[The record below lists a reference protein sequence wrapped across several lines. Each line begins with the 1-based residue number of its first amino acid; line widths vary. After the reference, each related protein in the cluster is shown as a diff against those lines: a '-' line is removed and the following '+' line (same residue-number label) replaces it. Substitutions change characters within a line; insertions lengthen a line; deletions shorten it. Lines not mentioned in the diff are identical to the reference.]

1 MKKYMIPLVFL
12 TSFLMISLQIDGQVN
27 SQVKTDWK
35 TIDKLLEEK
44 LPESALEK
52 LNELKQRLGATID
65 NQELIK
71 IKLYEYRVL
80 MQKNPDEVVFVLNDF
95 ENFIEN
101 LGTSAEKQLLW
112 CVLADLYLTHYQNN
126 SYIINQRTRIE
137 EDLPQDINTWTQKQY
152 QTKIT
157 DISGKSLE
165 NQVISKNTDIL
176 TLKTLISV
184 EDSALVFTPTLFDFI
199 VEKNIQAAL
208 SFHDHDFIQSMYR
221 QWIDFRKEQD
231 ADAAQT
237 LLIELDFVAYQEE
250 QKTNDTYLQQL
261 DSLERFYVHSP
272 IIVELWAKKA
282 SYYLNH
288 PEIAFNK
295 KIAHEIAQHGI
306 DTYPDYQRIGL
317 LKNIVSKIE
326 TQHISVSNAD
336 AMKAGENIK
345 IDLET
350 ANIDEITIE
359 LYKLNTSVTF
369 FLEQQLNKQIRQNDH
384 PWDKTLLSTEKIK
397 IADSDNFDKVKTQ
410 HQFTTADYG
419 IYQYVVY
426 PSGSRDENKK
436 AQAFFTVTDFSFIKR
451 GITQNKIAYYV
462 VDRMSGKPV
471 KNAEI
476 VIYEFK
482 WGKNQYELNLT
493 AKATSNSEGYA
504 ELAKTKS
511 YNSEIV
517 CIRKEKDVCFASRSY
532 SPYLDNPVIF
542 NDDQAAI
549 INLWT
554 DRSIYRPGQTV
565 YFKAIGYQLNKD
577 NQAVIPNLK
586 IKLDLIDNNRQTL
599 QTIHLTTNEFGSV
612 AGEFVLPSDGLNGNY
627 QIRANDR
634 YNAGFLVEAYKRPSF
649 EVLVNKPEQEISFG
663 EQIQITGE
671 IKALSGYNLSSIPLK
686 YTIKRHIHPLWRWF
700 LPVRGGEIVAS
711 GENSTDANG
720 KFTLQFMPEKDKTI
734 SNLKHKQV
742 YQYTVTVEATDTKGE
757 TQAGSAKFS
766 VGEQS
771 LFIRTNLSQMVD
783 KANVQNINIALETIM
798 GKKIDKRVLYQV
810 FSLKH
815 TNEYAENIL
824 NDTVYQTHQKLMEA
838 YHHTESGDLKMDFK
852 KFTSGRY
859 KLVVIAE
866 DQHGEEVKH
875 EQIFTLYSQKDKRP
889 PIKTYAWLLQ
899 SNIEARVGEKV
910 NIQFGT
916 SARSAYVLVDVMF
929 GNQVLSSKWVKI
941 NNKTMDFKV
950 LFEDT
955 YRAGIDVN
963 FTYIKDEKLIQK
975 TVRISEK
982 VEEKKLTPTLS
993 VFRDRLF
1000 PGEEA
1005 QWTIHIPELVK
1016 LNQSAELLTGMY
1028 DASLD
1033 LIKPHVWYFNP
1044 VYRRSISAGMK
1055 WFSENKQK
1063 QYDQM
1068 NYTAKREDIPDWTKP
1083 VFNWHGLNLFNMRM
1097 IRFAGRSKMN
1107 VENDV
1112 TFDAPAPAVTTFA
1125 KSTTQYVHTEEC
1137 SQLPADVQ
1145 DEEQPVIRENF
1156 NETAFFY
1163 PQLLND
1169 SLGNYQFSFTMPESL
1184 TRWNLKMLAHTK
1196 DLYFGQNKAQILT
1209 QQDLMVQLNMP
1220 RFVRQS
1226 DKIKLK
1232 ASLVN
1237 LSENDL
1243 QAAVSLQFIN
1253 PKNNQIVLLNDTGA
1267 VQVELPKDGQSQS
1280 ITWEVA
1286 GFDGFDFLICKVIA
1300 QSGKFSDG
1308 EQHYLMVLPDKV
1320 LVTESFPFYVRD
1332 EKDMHLNLDKI
1343 NRLAD
1348 QTDTHQLSLEFSANP
1363 VWYAIQALPSLSEL
1377 SGENAIDN
1385 YIAWYVSTLTA
1396 KIIAEN
1402 PKIQAVFK
1410 QIQITDADTWQSALL
1425 KNQELKNILIEET
1438 PWLNA
1443 ARNETERMQRMALL
1457 FDLNKQQYNRA
1468 KYWDKLSSLQL
1479 SNGAFT
1485 WFEGMGESH
1494 IITQWIAEGL
1504 VRAKSIS
1511 NDGNIDNMLKQAVQY
1526 LDAQLT
1532 KDYLT
1537 LKKSVEDYK
1546 KKMTVNAMQIQ
1557 YLAIRSQL
1565 KQMDMNDDCT
1575 EAYLYYLSQ
1584 IEKYH
1589 TQLGLYEKAL
1599 AGKALHFE
1607 GKVKAVQAILQ
1618 SLKENAIKSE
1628 EMGMYWAKN
1637 KAGYLWN
1644 ERPITVHTQI
1654 MELFDLVGNYTADLA
1669 AMKIWLLRQKQTQ
1682 SWDSP
1687 IASLHAIQA
1696 LIDMGH
1702 NLLEH
1707 PVSYTITAGDKKFE
1721 TDKAIA
1727 GLGYLKINLTVADVS
1742 NGIDLHSTS
1751 RTDEDKESSIA
1762 WGAVYWQ
1769 YFQDMDQVE
1778 SSGHF
1783 LQVKKQFYVQQ
1794 IVNNTKTLVPLDKQ
1808 KVKIGDKITSRM
1820 VVTTDRN
1827 LEFVALKDK
1836 RSAALEPVNQLSG
1849 SVWRENVIYYRTTKD
1864 ASTQYFFSFLP
1875 KGTYVFEDEYYVNSS
1890 GDFSGGIADIQC
1902 LYAPEFVGTS
1912 EGGRL
1917 VIDR

>member
-1 MKKYMIPLVFL
+1 MIPLVFL
-12 TSFLMISLQIDGQVN
+12 TFFLMISLQIDAQVN
-27 SQVKTDWK
+27 SQVETNWQA
-35 TIDKLLEEK
+35 IDKLLEEK

-52 LNELKQRLGATID
+52 LDELKQQLGETID

-71 IKLYEYRVL
+71 IKLYEYRIL
-80 MQKNPDEVVFVLNDF
+80 MEKNPDELVFVLNDF

-101 LGTSAEKQLLW
+101 LDASAEKQLLW
-112 CVLADLYLTHYQNN
+112 CMLTDLYLTHYQNN

-137 EDLPQDINTWTQKQY
+137 DALPQDINTWTQKQY

-165 NQVISKNTDIL
+165 NQAISKNTDIL

-199 VEKNIQAAL
+199 VEKNIQTVL
-208 SFHDHDFIQSMYR
+208 VFHDHDFIQSMYK
-221 QWIDFRKEQD
+221 QWIDFRKEQQDD
-231 ADAAQT
+231 ALT
-237 LLIELDFVAYQEE
+237 LLIELDFVAYQEQ
-250 QKTNDTYLQQL
+250 QKMNNAYLQEL
-261 DSLERFYVHSP
+261 DSLEKFYVHSP
-272 IIVELWAKKA
+272 AIVELWAKKA
-282 SYYLNH
+282 SYYLDH
-288 PEIAFNK
+288 PEIELNRK
-295 KIAHEIAQHGI
+295 TAHEIAQHGI
-306 DTYPDYQRIGL
+306 ATFPDYQRIGL
-317 LKNIVSKIE
+317 LKNIVLDIE
-326 TQHISVSNAD
+326 MQHILVWNAD
-336 AMKAGENIK
+336 AVKAGENIK
-345 IDLET
+345 INLET
-350 ANIDEITIE
+350 TNIEEVTIE
-359 LYKLNTSVTF
+359 LYKLNTSATF
-369 FLEQQLNKQIRQNDH
+369 FLEQQLNKHIQQNDYQ
-384 PWDKTLLSTEKIK
+384 WDKTLISTEKIQ
-397 IADSDNFDKVKTQ
+397 IAGNENFDKVKTQ
-410 HQFTTADYG
+410 HQFTAAEYG

-426 PSGSRDENKK
+426 LSDSRGEDKK

-451 GITQNKIAYYV
+451 VIAENKVAYYV

-476 VIYEFK
+476 IIYEFK
-482 WGKNQYELNLT
+482 WKENQYELNLT
-493 AKATSNSEGYA
+493 SKATSNSKGYA
-504 ELAKTKS
+504 ELEKIKS
-511 YNSEIV
+511 LGSEIV
-517 CIRKEKDVCFASRSY
+517 CIKKGKDAYFTSRSY
-532 SPYLDNPVIF
+532 SPYFYSPVV
-542 NDDQAAI
+542 NDGQAAI

-565 YFKAIGYQLNKD
+565 YFKAIGYQLNSE

-612 AGEFVLPSDGLNGNY
+612 AGEFVLPSDGLNGYY
-627 QIRANDR
+627 QIRANDKH
-634 YNAGFLVEAYKRPSF
+634 NAEFLVEAYKRPSF
-649 EVLVNKPEQEISFG
+649 EVLVNKPEQKISFG
-663 EQIQITGE
+663 EQIHITGE
-671 IKALSGYNLSSIPLK
+671 IKALSGYNLSYVPLK

-700 LPVRGGEIVAS
+700 LPVRDGEIVAS
-711 GENSTDANG
+711 GEDSTDANG
-720 KFTLQFMPEKDKTI
+720 KFTLQFIPEKDKTI
-734 SNLKHKQV
+734 SKLKHKQV
-742 YQYTVTVEATDTKGE
+742 YQYTMVVEATDTKGE
-757 TQAGSAKFS
+757 TQSGSVRFS

-771 LFIRTNLSQMVD
+771 LFIRTNLSEMVD
-783 KANVQNINIALETIM
+783 KASVQNINITLETIM

-810 FSLKH
+810 FSLKD
-815 TNEYAENIL
+815 TDEYAENIL
-824 NDTVYQTHQKLMEA
+824 NDTVYQTHQKLMES
-838 YHHTESGDLKMDFK
+838 YHHTESGDLKMDFR

-866 DQHGEEVKH
+866 DQQGEEVKH
-875 EQIFTLYSQKDKRP
+875 EQIFTLYSLKDKRP

-899 SNIEARVGEKV
+899 SNIEAKVGEKV

-941 NNKTMDFKV
+941 SNKTMNFKV
-950 LFEDT
+950 LFKEA

-963 FTYIKDEKLIQK
+963 FTYVKDEKLIQK

-1005 QWTIHIPELVK
+1005 QWTIHIPELVE

-1044 VYRRSISAGMK
+1044 IYRRTISAGMK
-1055 WFSENKQK
+1055 WFSENKQG
-1063 QYDQM
+1063 QYGQM
-1068 NYTAKREDIPDWTKP
+1068 SYTEKRENIPEWSKP
-1083 VFNWHGLNLFNMRM
+1083 VFNWHGLNLFKMRM
-1097 IRFAGRSKMN
+1097 IRIAGRSKMN
-1107 VENDV
+1107 VTNDV
-1112 TFDAPAPAVTTFA
+1112 LLLDTATTRDVE
-1125 KSTTQYVHTEEC
+1125 STIQYAYAEES
-1137 SQLPADVQ
+1137 SQLPADVR
-1145 DEEQPVIRENF
+1145 DDEQPVVRENF

-1196 DLYFGQNKAQILT
+1196 DLYFGQNEAQILT

-1253 PKNNQIVLLNDTGA
+1253 PKNNQIVLLNDTGS
-1267 VQVELPKDGQSQS
+1267 VQVELPKDGQPQS
-1280 ITWEVA
+1280 IAWDVA
-1286 GFDGFDFLICKVIA
+1286 GFDGFDLLICKVIA

-1332 EKDMHLNLDKI
+1332 EKDVHLNLDKI

-1363 VWYAIQALPSLSEL
+1363 IWYAIQALPSLSEPL
-1377 SGENAIDN
+1377 GENAVDN
-1385 YIAWYVSTLTA
+1385 YIAWYVSTLAA

-1402 PKIQAVFK
+1402 PKIQTVFE
-1410 QIQITDADTWQSALL
+1410 QIQMTDADAWQSALL

-1443 ARNETERMQRMALL
+1443 TRNETERIQRMALL

-1468 KYWDKLSSLQL
+1468 KYWEKLSSLQL

-1485 WFEGMGESH
+1485 WFEGMNESR
-1494 IITQWIAEGL
+1494 IITQWITEGL
-1504 VRAKSIS
+1504 VRAKAIS
-1511 NDGNIDNMLKQAVQY
+1511 NDVNIDNMLKQAVQY
-1526 LDAQLT
+1526 LDAQFT

-1537 LKKSVEDYK
+1537 LKKSVKNYEK
-1546 KKMTVNAMQIQ
+1546 KKTVNAMQIQ

-1589 TQLGLYEKAL
+1589 TLLGLYEKAL

-1607 GKVKAVQAILQ
+1607 GKVKTVQAILQ

-1696 LIDMGH
+1696 LLDMGH

-1707 PVSYTITAGDKKFE
+1707 PVSYTITAGNKKFE
-1721 TDKAIA
+1721 TDKAVA
-1727 GLGYLKINLTVADVS
+1727 GLGYFKTNLTVADVS

-1751 RTDEDKESSIA
+1751 RTDEGNNGSIA

-1778 SSGHF
+1778 SSGDF

-1794 IVNNTKTLVPLDKQ
+1794 IVNNTKTLVPLDAQ
-1808 KVKIGDKITSRM
+1808 KVKIGDKIVSRM

-1836 RSAALEPVNQLSG
+1836 RAAALEPVNQLSG
-1849 SVWRENVIYYRTTKD
+1849 SVWRENVVYYRTTKD

-1917 VIDR
+1917 VIGGW

>member
-1 MKKYMIPLVFL
+1 MRKYVISLVFL
-12 TSFLMISLQIDGQVN
+12 TSFLIISLQTGGQVN
-27 SQVKTDWK
+27 SQVQADWQ

-52 LNELKQRLGATID
+52 LDGLKQQLGVTID

-71 IKLYEYRVL
+71 IKLYEYRIL
-80 MQKNPDEVVFVLNDF
+80 MEKDPDELVFVLNDL

-112 CVLADLYLTHYQNN
+112 CMLADLYLAHYQNN
-126 SYIINQRTRIE
+126 SYVIDQRTRME
-137 EDLPQDINTWTQKQY
+137 EGLPQDINTWTQKQY

-157 DISGKSLE
+157 DILSKSLE
-165 NQVISKNTDIL
+165 NQAISKNTDIL

-184 EDSALVFTPTLFDFI
+184 EDSALIYTPTLFDFI

-208 SFHDHDFIQSMYR
+208 VFHDHDFIQSSYR
-221 QWIDFRKEQD
+221 QWIDFRKEQKDD
-231 ADAAQT
+231 ALT
-237 LLIELDFVAYQEE
+237 LLTELDFVTYQEK
-250 QKTNDTYLQQL
+250 QKMNDTYLRQL
-261 DSLERFYVHSP
+261 DSLERFYIHSP
-272 IIVELWAKKA
+272 VIVELWAKKA
-282 SYYLNH
+282 SYYLDH
-288 PEIAFNK
+288 PEIELNR
-295 KIAHEIAQHGI
+295 KIAHEIAQYGI
-306 DTYPDYQRIGL
+306 DTYPDYRRIGL
-317 LKNIVSKIE
+317 LKNIVLDIE
-326 TQHISVSNAD
+326 TQHILVWNAD
-336 AMKAGENIK
+336 AVKAGENIK

-350 ANIDEITIE
+350 TNIEEVTIE
-359 LYKLNTSVTF
+359 LYKLNTSATF
-369 FLEQQLNKQIRQNDH
+369 FQEQQLNKHIRQNDH
-384 PWDKTLLSTEKIK
+384 PWDKTLISTEKIK
-397 IADSDNFDKVKTQ
+397 ITASDNFDKVKTQ
-410 HQFTTADYG
+410 HQFAAADYG
-419 IYQYVVY
+419 IYQYVIY
-426 PSGSRDENKK
+426 PSGSRDKDKK
-436 AQAFFTVTDFSFIKR
+436 AQAFFTITDFSFIKR
-451 GITQNKIAYYV
+451 AIAEDKVAYYV

-476 VIYEFK
+476 IIYEFK
-482 WGKNQYELNLT
+482 WKENRYELSLISE
-493 AKATSNSEGYA
+493 ATSNSKGYA
-504 ELAKTKS
+504 ELEKIKS
-511 YNSEIV
+511 YGSEIV
-517 CIRKEKDVCFASRSY
+517 CIKKGKDAYFASRSY
-532 SPYLDNPVIF
+532 SPYFYNTVV
-542 NDDQAAI
+542 NDGQAGI
-549 INLWT
+549 ISLWT

-565 YFKAIGYQLNKD
+565 YFKAIGYQLNSE

-599 QTIHLTTNEFGSV
+599 QTIYLTTNEFGSV
-612 AGEFVLPSDGLNGNY
+612 AGEFVLPSDGLNGCY
-627 QIRANDR
+627 QIRANDKQS
-634 YNAGFLVEAYKRPSF
+634 AEFLVEAYKRPSF

-663 EQIQITGE
+663 EQIQISGE
-671 IKALSGYNLSSIPLK
+671 IKALSGYNLPHVPLQ

-700 LPVRGGEIVAS
+700 LPIGDGEIVAS
-711 GENSTDANG
+711 GEGSTDANG
-720 KFTLQFMPEKDKTI
+720 KFTLQFVPEKDKSI
-734 SNLKHKQV
+734 SELKHKQA

-757 TQAGSAKFS
+757 TQAGSARFS

-771 LFIRTNLSQMVD
+771 LFIRTNLLQMVD

-798 GKKIDKRVLYQV
+798 GKKIDKRVLFQV
-810 FSLKH
+810 FSLKD
-815 TNEYAENIL
+815 TDEYSENIL
-824 NDTVYQTHQKLMEA
+824 IDTVYQTHQKLMEA
-838 YHHTESGDLKMDFK
+838 YHHTESGNLKMDFR
-852 KFTSGRY
+852 KFASGRY

-875 EQIFTLYSQKDKRP
+875 EQIFTLYSLKDKRP
-889 PIKTYAWLLQ
+889 PVKTYAWLLQ

-916 SARSAYVLVDVMF
+916 SAKSAYVLVDVMF

-941 NNKTMDFKV
+941 SNRTKNFNLLFK
-950 LFEDT
+950 EA

-963 FTYIKDEKLIQK
+963 FTYVKDEKLIQR

-1016 LNQSAELLTGMY
+1016 LDQSAELLTGMY

-1033 LIKPHVWYFNP
+1033 LIKPHTWYFNP
-1044 VYRRSISAGMK
+1044 VYRRTISAGMK
-1055 WFSENKQK
+1055 WFSENKQG

-1068 NYTAKREDIPDWTKP
+1068 SYTEKRENIPEWIKP
-1083 VFNWHGLNLFNMRM
+1083 VFNWHGLNLFKMRM
-1097 IRFAGRSKMN
+1097 IRIAGGAKMN
-1107 VENDV
+1107 VANDV
-1112 TFDAPAPAVTTFA
+1112 TFDEVEVDVPLFT
-1125 KSTTQYVHTEEC
+1125 KSTTQYVHEKKA
-1137 SQLPADVQ
+1137 SQLPADVR
-1145 DEEQPVIRENF
+1145 DDEQPVVRENF

-1196 DLYFGQNKAQILT
+1196 DLYFGQNEAQILT
-1209 QQDLMVQLNMP
+1209 QQDLMVQLNIP

-1243 QAAVSLQFIN
+1243 QATVSLQFIN

-1267 VQVELPKDGQSQS
+1267 VRVELPKDGQPQS
-1280 ITWEVA
+1280 IAWDVA
-1286 GFDGFDFLICKVIA
+1286 GFEGFDLLICKVVA

-1308 EQHYLMVLPDKV
+1308 EQHYLMVLSDKV

-1332 EKDMHLNLDKI
+1332 EKDVHLDLDKI

-1363 VWYAIQALPSLSEL
+1363 VWYAIQALPSLSEPL
-1377 SGENAIDN
+1377 GENAVDN

-1402 PKIQAVFK
+1402 PKIQTIFE
-1410 QIQITDADTWQSALL
+1410 QIQMTDADTWQSALL

-1457 FDLNKQQYNRA
+1457 FDLNKQQYNRTQ
-1468 KYWDKLSSLQL
+1468 YWEKLSSLQL

-1485 WFEGMGESH
+1485 WFKGMNESR

-1504 VRAKSIS
+1504 VRAKAIS
-1511 NDGNIDNMLKQAVQY
+1511 NDGNINNMLKQAVQY

-1537 LKKSVEDYK
+1537 LKKSVKNYEQ
-1546 KKMTVNAMQIQ
+1546 KMTVNAVQIQ

-1575 EAYLYYLSQ
+1575 EAYSYYLSQ

-1607 GKVKAVQAILQ
+1607 GKIKTVQAILQ
-1618 SLKENAIKSE
+1618 SLKENAIKSD

-1644 ERPITVHTQI
+1644 ERPITVHAQI
-1654 MELFDLVGNYTADLA
+1654 MELFDLVGSHTADLA

-1696 LIDMGH
+1696 LLDMGH

-1721 TDKAIA
+1721 TDQAVA
-1727 GLGYLKINLTVADVS
+1727 GLGYLKTNLTVADVS

-1751 RTDEDKESSIA
+1751 RTDEGNDGSIA

-1769 YFQDMDQVE
+1769 HFQDMDQVE
-1778 SSGHF
+1778 SGGDF

-1794 IVNNTKTLVPLDKQ
+1794 IVNNIKTLVPLSAQ
-1808 KVKIGDKITSRM
+1808 KVKIGDKIVSRM

-1849 SVWRENVIYYRTTKD
+1849 SVWRENVVYYRTTKD

-1912 EGGRL
+1912 EGERL
-1917 VIDR
+1917 VIGGW